1 MSPVPDILSFIPL
14 KMMVEMRN
22 PDMTKKT
29 STPTKP
35 DLKMLSGKA
44 WKRTTE
50 MTAIARKP
58 SISGRY
64 LRLRWELEL
73 TDELLWPVRGGIS
86 SKHLIYKKFPCLYQQ
101 YQLSHHSIRPCS
113 AAPCRLH
120 RARDAQMPFYPMDE
134 KISAHGALRHAA

>member
-1 MSPVPDILSFIPL
+1 MKENGFDSPVADILSFIPL

-22 PDMTKKT
+22 PEITKKT

-64 LRLRWELEL
+64 LRLRWEPEL
-73 TDELLWPVRGGIS
+73 TDELLWPVRGG
-86 SKHLIYKKFPCLYQQ
+86 YF
-101 YQLSHHSIRPCS
+101 
-113 AAPCRLH
+113 
-120 RARDAQMPFYPMDE
+120 F
-134 KISAHGALRHAA
+134 

>member
-1 MSPVPDILSFIPL
+1 MKENGLDSPVPSILLFIPL

-22 PDMTKKT
+22 PEITKKT

-50 MTAIARKP
+50 MTAMARSP

-64 LRLRWELEL
+64 LRLLCEPEL
-73 TDELLWPVRGGIS
+73 TDELLRLVRGG
-86 SKHLIYKKFPCLYQQ
+86 YF
-101 YQLSHHSIRPCS
+101 
-113 AAPCRLH
+113 
-120 RARDAQMPFYPMDE
+120 F
-134 KISAHGALRHAA
+134 